1 MNDYLANIID
11 SANEGIYVTDRDRR
25 FLLWNEA
32 AEKISGYGKTE
43 MLGRCCFDNILSH
56 TDGDGHELCFLRCPL
71 QAAMRDGKPHGPEIV
86 YLRHKSG
93 KRIAVEVKTA
103 PIKQQDGTI
112 QGGVEVFQDVTERL
126 EQERLLREGK
136 EKLETVLDGIGDGIL
151 FLNTKGDLSAVNR
164 ACAELFA
171 LDKSATGA
179 ALESLPPEIPL
190 RRALSQ
196 LGQEFRASL
205 AGGLYETGAQCPEG
219 RGLFRCWNK
228 ALDRTPGAPQAR
240 CYECSLYRA
249 IRMFL
254 EQPREFS
261 MGDRTITV
269 VSSFIELRETND
281 LWEVIVFHDV
291 SAEKLDA
298 ALKVAGAAAHELR
311 QPLQVIIILAGLLE
325 KDLGGNQKIQKH
337 LDSLAESCERMDR
350 IIRKM
355 TEITKYKTKTY
366 VSGSN
371 ILDFEHSSD
380 KR

>member
-1 MNDYLANIID
+1 
-11 SANEGIYVTDRDRR
+11 
-25 FLLWNEA
+25 
-32 AEKISGYGKTE
+32 
-43 MLGRCCFDNILSH
+43 
-56 TDGDGHELCFLRCPL
+56 
-71 QAAMRDGKPHGPEIV
+71 
-86 YLRHKSG
+86 
-93 KRIAVEVKTA
+93 
-103 PIKQQDGTI
+103 
-112 QGGVEVFQDVTERL
+112 
-126 EQERLLREGK
+126 
-136 EKLETVLDGIGDGIL
+136 
-151 FLNTKGDLSAVNR
+151 
-164 ACAELFA
+164 
-171 LDKSATGA
+171 
-179 ALESLPPEIPL
+179 
-190 RRALSQ
+190 
-196 LGQEFRASL
+196 
-205 AGGLYETGAQCPEG
+205 
-219 RGLFRCWNK
+219 
-228 ALDRTPGAPQAR
+228 
-240 CYECSLYRA
+240 
-249 IRMFL
+249 MFL

-325 KDLGGNQKIQKH
+325 QDLGGNQKIQKH